1 MEGLDDLEL
10 PPPPPPD
17 DDAGV
22 HPQPPPPPPGDEAEQ
37 QVRML
42 RAELAAMQGELDTAS
57 HRTTV
62 LEDTVGSLEALVV
75 QLQLE
80 IQQLQF
86 ERSSRSVANSS
97 AESSNDSSAG
107 DAGSFQVLSQNEA
120 DAREWEL
127 SGFFLWAANGADLR
141 GAGLESVLYTYNFA
155 VSRLYREYNELY
167 SPC

>member
-1 MEGLDDLEL
+1 MEGLDNLEL

-75 QLQLE
+75 QLQIE
-80 IQQLQF
+80 IQQLQL
-86 ERSSRSVANSS
+86 ERSI
-97 AESSNDSSAG
+97 
-107 DAGSFQVLSQNEA
+107 
-120 DAREWEL
+120 
-127 SGFFLWAANGADLR
+127 
-141 GAGLESVLYTYNFA
+141 
-155 VSRLYREYNELY
+155 
-167 SPC
+167 

>member
-1 MEGLDDLEL
+1 
-10 PPPPPPD
+10 
-17 DDAGV
+17 
-22 HPQPPPPPPGDEAEQ
+22 
-37 QVRML
+37 ML
-42 RAELAAMQGELDTAS
+42 RAELVAMQGELDTAS
-57 HRTTV
+57 DRITT
-62 LEDTVGSLEALVV
+62 LEGTVGSLVALVV

-107 DAGSFQVLSQNEA
+107 DAGSFQMLSQNEA

-127 SGFFLWAANGADLR
+127 SGFFCGQRMGPIYGAP
-141 GAGLESVLYTYNFA
+141 
-155 VSRLYREYNELY
+155 VSSLLFTLATLLLLVYIGNTTNY